1 MKKIKH
7 FYPLIAVFAFSG
19 LYAQVGINTAN
30 PQSTLDVVGNVA
42 STSSK
47 DGVTAPRL
55 TRQQLAAKAAGTY
68 AAAQLGTLVYVTDAT
83 TPTGT
88 TPSLAQ
94 TANIAKAGYHY
105 FDGTTWKQLTDVDTV
120 TSSVNIY
127 NSDGT
132 LTSNRVVTQGANTLA
147 FTSTAVNGF
156 SVDGSTL
163 SVDAANDR
171 VGLGTTIPR
180 SRFEIVSDNVGG
192 GAANDF
198 NFTGYGT
205 SKNPALFFA
214 SASGTAAAPTNL
226 LVNDIIGALY
236 FTPRV
241 SGAFPTGS
249 SIVANYRGDGTTNL
263 TDLAFATSNAERV
276 RIDTSGNVG
285 IGNTA
290 PTVKLDVNS
299 GGTSTTPIAAVKIVD
314 GNQAA
319 GKILTSDGTGVAT
332 WQTPAVQ
339 SSVNIYNTNGS
350 LTGNRVVTQA
360 ANTLA
365 FTSTAIN
372 GFSVDGSTFS
382 VDAANDRVGVGTT
395 TPISKLDVVG
405 DTFGVRRAG
414 AAWDNLWFDISNA
427 FAPSINVSGAETG
440 LQFNVGANATGAY
453 GDGQTLTTVA
463 TLRPNGNV
471 GIGTAAPNSILDLG
485 TSNGAASVT
494 AAAGKKLAIFNN
506 AAGTDFYGLGINT
519 NYLQF
524 HAGSVATAA
533 PGMVLG
539 TSGNV
544 GIGSTAPNRKLHV
557 EGAGYFNGAVTT
569 STTKDV
575 IDINIGQDGFA
586 YGNRGDNFGI
596 NIRSSSTA
604 GTGAV
609 ARINF
614 GDENPTT
621 TNGNKYLSFSVGNPA
636 NELMY
641 LNSPNGGRVGI
652 GTTTPSAKVSISSSI
667 AGAVLSLQN
676 TSITGNPTLNI
687 YPGYTSNGSSISP
700 GNQYAV
706 VFDQDP
712 GVTTG
717 ATRALYDFHGEVRA
731 VSTSTLSDIRLKK
744 DIINLNEYGLKEI
757 MKIQPRRYHF
767 KEYDTPDIGVIAQ
780 ELKAV
785 VPELVN
791 GNENEGLLSVD
802 YSKLSLILINGM
814 KEQQA
819 EIKEQKKEIDL
830 LKQQVKELIELNK
843 K

>member
-7 FYPLIAVFAFSG
+7 FYPLIAVFAFTG
-19 LYAQVGINTAN
+19 LYAQVGINTPT
-30 PQSTLDVVGNVA
+30 PQSTLDVVGNAA

-68 AAAQLGTLVYVTDAT
+68 ATAQIGTLVFVTDAT

-94 TANIAKAGYHY
+94 TANISKIGYHY
-105 FDGTTWKQLTDVDTV
+105 FDGITWKQLTDTDTV
-120 TSSVNIY
+120 TNSVNIY

-132 LTSNRVVTQGANTLA
+132 LSSNRVVTQGANTLA

-156 SVDGSTL
+156 SVDDSTL

-180 SRFEIVSDNVGG
+180 SRFEIVSDNVGS
-192 GAANDF
+192 GAGNDF

-205 SKNPALFFA
+205 SKNPALFLA

-249 SIVANYRGDGTTNL
+249 SIVSNYRGDGTTNL
-263 TDLAFATSNAERV
+263 TDLVFTTSNAERV
-276 RIDTSGNVG
+276 RIDPAGNVG
-285 IGNTA
+285 IA
-290 PTVKLDVNS
+290 
-299 GGTSTTPIAAVKIVD
+299 
-314 GNQAA
+314 
-319 GKILTSDGTGVAT
+319 
-332 WQTPAVQ
+332 
-339 SSVNIYNTNGS
+339 
-350 LTGNRVVTQA
+350 
-360 ANTLA
+360 
-365 FTSTAIN
+365 
-372 GFSVDGSTFS
+372 
-382 VDAANDRVGVGTT
+382 TT
-395 TPISKLDVVG
+395 TPKQQLHIVG
-405 DTFGVRRAG
+405 
-414 AAWDNLWFDISNA
+414 
-427 FAPSINVSGAETG
+427 SGATSGITSSFLSGIAITG
-440 LQFNVGANATGAY
+440 T
-453 GDGQTLTTVA
+453 
-463 TLRPNGNV
+463 
-471 GIGTAAPNSILDLG
+471 
-485 TSNGAASVT
+485 GAASGFT
-494 AAAGKKLAIFNN
+494 GPGFYLENASAAAGSRLFKINYTLNATEPILNFQAVSDDASTSASQVLALTRS
-506 AAGTDFYGLGINT
+506 GKLGINATSAPT
-519 NYLQF
+519 NNLTVNGNASIGNGYI
-524 HAGSVATAA
+524 GNAA
-533 PGMVLG
+533 PANGAIIQ
-539 TSGNV
+539 GNV
-544 GIGSTAPNRKLHV
+544 GIGSAVPNRKLHV
-557 EGAGYFNGAVTT
+557 EGSGYFNGAVTT
-569 STTKDV
+569 ATTKDA

-586 YGNRGDNFGI
+586 YGNRTDNFGI
-596 NIRSSSTA
+596 NIRSSSTV

-614 GDENPTT
+614 GDTNTT
-621 TNGNKYLSFSVGNPA
+621 TAGTGKYLSFSVGNGL

-641 LNSPNGGRVGI
+641 LTDNNSGRVGI
-652 GTTTPSAKVSISSSI
+652 GTTTPGAKLSVSSSVT
-667 AGAVLSLQN
+667 GPVLSLQN

-687 YPGYTSNGSSISP
+687 YPGYTSNGATISP

-717 ATRALYDFHGEVRA
+717 TNRALYDFHGEVRA

-744 DIINLNEYGLKEI
+744 DIINLNEYGLREI

-843 K
+843 NKQ

>member
-339 SSVNIYNTNGS
+339 SSVNIYNTDGT
-350 LTGNRVVTQA
+350 LTGNRVVTQGASNLTFNGTTGNLIVQSNNNGAQRSYFSNTNTGANSRMDVAVA
-360 ANTLA
+360 AGTGGVYWGVDNGSGIFGSGSKGYLDNRSGGRFA
-365 FTSTAIN
+365 F
-372 GFSVDGSTFS
+372 GST
-382 VDAANDRVGVGTT
+382 GVEQMT
-395 TPISKLDVVG
+395 I
-405 DTFGVRRAG
+405 
-414 AAWDNLWFDISNA
+414 
-427 FAPSINVSGAETG
+427 
-440 LQFNVGANATGAY
+440 AT
-453 GDGQTLTTVA
+453 
-463 TLRPNGNV
+463 NGNV

-544 GIGSTAPNRKLHV
+544 GIGSTAPARKLQV
-557 EGAGYFNGAVTT
+557 EGAGLFNAAVTT
-569 STTKDV
+569 ATTKDA
-575 IDINIGQDGFA
+575 IDINIGQDGFT
-586 YGNRGDNFGI
+586 YGNRTDNFGI
-596 NIRSSSTA
+596 NIRSASTVGTGSVARFNFGDTNTTTA
-604 GTGAV
+604 GTG
-609 ARINF
+609 
-614 GDENPTT
+614 
-621 TNGNKYLSFSVGNPA
+621 KYLSFSVGNGL

-641 LNSPNGGRVGI
+641 LTDTNSGRVGI

-687 YPGYTSNGSSISP
+687 YPGYTSNGATISP

-717 ATRALYDFHGEVRA
+717 TNRALYDFHGEVRA